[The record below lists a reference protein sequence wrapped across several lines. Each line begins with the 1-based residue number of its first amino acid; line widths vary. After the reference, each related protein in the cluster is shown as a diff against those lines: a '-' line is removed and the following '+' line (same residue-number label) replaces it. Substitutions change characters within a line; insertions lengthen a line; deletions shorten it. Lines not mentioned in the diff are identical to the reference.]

1 MEDVLSVYELPY
13 DADYPQVCMDESCKQ
28 LVGEVQV
35 PIPPEPGRPMRYD
48 DEYVREGVAQIFLF
62 VEPLAGWRRISVT
75 ETRTKTDWAL
85 QIRELLEVDYP
96 EAVKVRLVMDNLNT
110 HTIASLYA
118 AFPAA
123 EARRLAERLEIHY
136 TPKHGSW
143 LNMSEIEFSAL
154 NAQCLDRR
162 LPDIQSV
169 RKEVA
174 AWETDRNTKN
184 STIKWRFTTEDARIK
199 LRKLYPKL

>member
-1 MEDVLSVYELPY
+1 VYELPY

-28 LVGEVQV
+28 LVSEVQV
-35 PIPPEPGRPMRYD
+35 PRPPKPGRPMRYD

-62 VEPLAGWRRISVT
+62 VEPLAGWRRVSVT
-75 ETRTKTDWAL
+75 EKRTKTDWAL

-96 EAVKVRLVMDNLNT
+96 GAEKVRLVMDNLNT
-110 HTIASLYA
+110 HTIAALYE

-143 LNMSEIEFSAL
+143 LNMAEIEFSAL

-162 LPDIQSV
+162 LPDMQSV
-169 RKEVA
+169 QKA
-174 AWETDRNTKN
+174 ATAWETDRNTKN
-184 STIKWRFTTEDARIK
+184 SKITWRFTTEDARIK

>member
-1 MEDVLSVYELPY
+1 
-13 DADYPQVCMDESCKQ
+13 
-28 LVGEVQV
+28 
-35 PIPPEPGRPMRYD
+35 MRYD

-96 EAVKVRLVMDNLNT
+96 GAEKVRLVMDNLNT
-110 HTIASLYA
+110 HTIAALYE

-143 LNMSEIEFSAL
+143 LNMAEIEFSAL

-162 LPDIQSV
+162 LPDMQSV
-169 RKEVA
+169 QKA
-174 AWETDRNTKN
+174 ATAWETDRNTKN
-184 STIKWRFTTEDARIK
+184 SKITWRFTTEDARIK